1 MFHALVRLGR
11 STLGGRG
18 VFAKTDLAAD
28 TVVEVAP
35 VLLLH
40 RADGDHAGSLA
51 RYVFEWD
58 DDRDD
63 TAYAMALG
71 LGAMFNHS
79 GNPSCRYLRAD
90 DDAVIARLA
99 GVAAPA
105 AVDADE
111 LAPALVFVTSR
122 PVAAGEE
129 LTIDYSGNGDDAFAF
144 PA

>member
-1 MFHALVRLGR
+1 
-11 STLGGRG
+11 
-18 VFAKTDLAAD
+18 
-28 TVVEVAP
+28 VEVAP

-58 DDRDD
+58 DDRDE

-90 DDAVIARLA
+90 DDEVIARLV
-99 GVAAPA
+99 GGAASSC
-105 AVDADE
+105 DE

-122 PVAAGEE
+122 PVEAGEE
-129 LTIDYSGNGDDAFAF
+129 LTIDDSGLGDHSFAF
-144 PA
+144 PM